1 VVIVDTVNFHE
12 ILKQHEN
19 KVGEESRLLAEV
31 CVLEHVKDLS
41 AHSFEE
47 LIISKNFSSSKCSNL
62 VGELL
67 AWLSEHI
74 SFEARIHVEFDVS

>member
-1 VVIVDTVNFHE
+1 M
-12 ILKQHEN
+12 
-19 KVGEESRLLAEV
+19 
-31 CVLEHVKDLS
+31 LEHAEDLS
-41 AHSFEE
+41 AHSLEE
-47 LIISKNFSSSKCSNL
+47 LVVSEDLSSPQRANL

>member
-1 VVIVDTVNFHE
+1 M
-12 ILKQHEN
+12 
-19 KVGEESRLLAEV
+19 
-31 CVLEHVKDLS
+31 LEHIKDLS

-47 LIISKNFSSSKCSNL
+47 LIVSKDLSSSQCANL
-62 VGELL
+62 IGELL